1 MVDQQDENLIRK
13 DKKTYDDA
21 FTSVLLEQYKMYVQ
35 TAENVSSRRVAV
47 SRYLLT
53 LSAALIAI
61 YGLLLSIPDP
71 GYWLPF
77 VSVTGVF
84 VSLLWYKLIKSH
96 SDLNS
101 VKFKIIHELEQH
113 LPAALFTHEWR
124 IARGGNHAYYTKITD
139 IERWIPFLFIGLHVS
154 LFGLLMWQILT

>member
-61 YGLLLSIPDP
+61 YGTTPVNPRPRLLAAICFSNR
-71 GYWLPF
+71 
-77 VSVTGVF
+77 SVCFT
-84 VSLLWYKLIKSH
+84 
-96 SDLNS
+96 
-101 VKFKIIHELEQH
+101 
-113 LPAALFTHEWR
+113 ALVQT
-124 IARGGNHAYYTKITD
+124 YQIT
-139 IERWIPFLFIGLHVS
+139 
-154 LFGLLMWQILT
+154 